1 VRDDAGAAELIPL
14 FPRFWQHG
22 HVLIP
27 DSPLADAA
35 RQYLTAE
42 DAAAWI
48 GLLRPAFHLRERA
61 AGEPVVGYL
70 GGSPLLP
77 EDVEWPTWER
87 HGPLAFIGAIDCGEL
102 PVKELDIPLPAD
114 GALLF
119 FYFDGQID
127 DSDVVDDDQWTT
139 PADGAA
145 GSRVLYVPAD
155 AEMSERIA
163 PEPLGEY
170 DRILLS
176 GEVTATGPDF
186 DHPAFRAGFGDPYDP
201 ASPHQALAGDA
212 FSAAVDEVYQAQ
224 APNHQIAGYARPVQ
238 SSIENEAARTAYPV
252 KSDAALVARA
262 ELAGQLIVLAQIDS
276 EYSNGMAWGDAGTL
290 YWLIRPE
297 DLAALRLDAALFTWQ
312 SH

>member
-1 VRDDAGAAELIPL
+1 MQIA
-14 FPRFWQHG
+14 
-22 HVLIP
+22 
-27 DSPLADAA
+27 DSPLAEAA

-77 EDVEWPTWER
+77 EDVEWPSWEG

-102 PVKELDIPLPAD
+102 PAKELDIALPED

-127 DSDVVDDDQWTT
+127 DSDVVDDDNDWTT
-139 PADGAA
+139 PADTGATS
-145 GSRVLYVPAD
+145 SRVIYVPAD
-155 AEMSERIA
+155 AEMAERVA

-186 DHPAFRAGFGDPYDP
+186 DHPAFRAVFGDPYDP
-201 ASPHQALAGDA
+201 ASPHQALSGDE
-212 FSAAVDEVYQAQ
+212 FGTAVDAVYQDA
-224 APNHQIAGYARPVQ
+224 APNHQIGGYARPVQ
-238 SSIENEAARTAYPV
+238 SSIENEAARGAYPV
-252 KSDAALVARA
+252 KSDAALSARA
-262 ELAGQLIVLAQIDS
+262 ELAGQLLVLAQIDS
-276 EYSNGMAWGDAGTL
+276 EYRNEMAWGDAGTL

-297 DLAALRLDAALFTWQ
+297 DLAARRFDAALFTWQ

>member
-1 VRDDAGAAELIPL
+1 MAQV
-14 FPRFWQHG
+14 
-22 HVLIP
+22 
-27 DSPLADAA
+27 A
-35 RQYLTAE
+35 RQYLPTE

-48 GLLRPAFHLRERA
+48 NLLRPGFHLRERA

-77 EDVEWPTWER
+77 ADVEWPAWER

-102 PVKELDIPLPAD
+102 PVKELEIPLPED

-127 DSDVVDDDQWTT
+127 DSDVEDDDEWTT
-139 PADGAA
+139 PAVPGA
-145 GSRVLYVPAD
+145 GNSRVLYVPAD
-155 AEMSERIA
+155 AEMTERTA

-176 GEVTATGPDF
+176 GEVIATEPDF
-186 DHPAFRAGFGDPYDP
+186 DHPAFRAVFGDPYDP
-201 ASPHQALAGDA
+201 ASPHQALSGDD
-212 FSAAVDEVYQAQ
+212 FDTAVDEVRHAE
-224 APNHQIAGYARPVQ
+224 APNHQIAGYAHPVQ
-238 SSIENEAARTAYPV
+238 GSVENETARTAYPV
-252 KSDAALVARA
+252 KSDEALAARA
-262 ELAGQLIVLAQIDS
+262 ELAAQLVVLAQIDTDDRN
-276 EYSNGMAWGDAGTL
+276 EMTWGDAGTL

-297 DLAALRLDAALFTWQ
+297 DLAARRFDTALFTWQ